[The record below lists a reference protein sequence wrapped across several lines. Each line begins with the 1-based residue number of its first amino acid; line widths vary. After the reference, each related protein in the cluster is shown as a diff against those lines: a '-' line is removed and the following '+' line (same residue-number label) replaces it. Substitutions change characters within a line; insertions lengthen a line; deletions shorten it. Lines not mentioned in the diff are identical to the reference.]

1 MPILKE
7 HLVLDDPERGVFR
20 VHRSAFTSQE
30 IFDLER
36 EYIFGQC
43 WLYLGHESEIPS
55 PGDYVRRWIG
65 GRPLFMVRDEDG
77 QVRVF
82 YNTCTHRGALVCR
95 RDKGNAKVFQCFYH
109 AWTFDTKGR
118 LVGVPKEE
126 RFGPGFAKEELGL
139 RSPRVGTYRGFV
151 FVNFSTNPPP
161 LEAYLAGAKEVLDLV
176 ADQAEE
182 GMIVLEGSHR
192 YAIRAN
198 WKLMVENSV
207 DSYHVVPT
215 HQTYLEYLEY
225 VKSLRGEGGKH
236 SSAKQMV
243 RHEVGLVLGNGH
255 AAFEYDAKPVGGR
268 PVAEYHPLLGGE
280 EVRQEIEEV
289 KARLF
294 ARLGGERGLR
304 IARRARNILLFPN
317 AIIVDSRAVVLRTVE
332 PISPDITAITQWE
345 LVPREELG
353 TNRLKGRMAAYLSFF
368 GPGGL
373 ATPDDVEAV
382 ESCQAGFAAG
392 EVEYNDLSLG
402 YAKEDSGVTE
412 LPMRVFWRQWY
423 ALIQGKPAP
432 TSWEDP
438 VAAR

>member
-1 MPILKE
+1 MGLLSQNPLI
-7 HLVLDDPERGVFR
+7 LDDPERGVFR

-207 DSYHVVPT
+207 DSYHLVPT
-215 HQTYLEYLEY
+215 HQTYFEFLDYLAQVRGTTQGKTGKKLERPER
-225 VKSLRGEGGKH
+225 VV
-236 SSAKQMV
+236 A
-243 RHEVGLVLGNGH
+243 LGNGH
-255 AAFEYDAKPVGGR
+255 VVLEAPAVGGR
-268 PVAEYHPLLGGE
+268 PVADYHPLLGGE
-280 EVRQEIEEV
+280 EIRCEIEEV
-289 KARLF
+289 KARTL
-294 ARLGGERGLR
+294 ARLGEERG
-304 IARRARNILLFPN
+304 RRVTEMGRNFIYFPN
-317 AIIVDSRAVVLRTVE
+317 LIIVDTRATNLRIVE
-332 PISPDITAITQWE
+332 PIAPGETMILQFQ
-345 LVPREELG
+345 LVPKEEFG
-353 TNRLKGRMAAYLSFF
+353 TLRFERRMHSYLSFF